1 VSWRDASVFLQ
12 AYFGYKERFEI
23 ALVVELKNK
32 TLKRDDVYV
41 ESF

>member
-1 VSWRDASVFLQ
+1 VSWRGAAVFLQ
-12 AYFGYKERFEI
+12 AYFGHTEGFEI

>member
-1 VSWRDASVFLQ
+1 VSWRGASVFLQ
-12 AYFGYKERFEI
+12 AYFGHTERFEI
-23 ALVVELKNK
+23 ALVVEFKNK